1 MEKILEQY
9 FVQHNELVLTNIG
22 TIHLSKKPATWIGD
36 TLHAPELN
44 ILFTTAK
51 KKPSS
56 AFYTYLAE
64 ALSISNEQAN
74 IQFEQFLQNSFET
87 QDGSL
92 AIGNLGSIEKKGVEY
107 NWVSNLTSK
116 HYYKDIT
123 ISPINANEEV
133 EKQKTIQWPW
143 IAFILFIIAIA
154 AIVFKSF

>member
-56 AFYTYLAE
+56 EFYTYLADSL
-64 ALSISNEQAN
+64 AISNEQAN
-74 IQFEQFLQNSFET
+74 IQFEQFLQNSFDT
-87 QDGSL
+87 QDRNIV
-92 AIGNLGSIEKKGVEY
+92 IGNLGSIEKKGDEY
-107 NWVSNLTSK
+107 SWISNFTSK

-123 ISPINANEEV
+123 ISPINVNEEV
-133 EKQKTIQWPW
+133 EKQKSIQWPW
-143 IAFILFIIAIA
+143 IALILFILAIV

>member
-51 KKPSS
+51 KKPSTE
-56 AFYTYLAE
+56 FYTYLAE
-64 ALSISNEQAN
+64 ALAISNEQAN
-74 IQFEQFLQNSFET
+74 IQFEQFLQNSFDT
-87 QDGSL
+87 QDGNI
-92 AIGNLGSIEKKGVEY
+92 AIGNLGSIEKLGNEFTW
-107 NWVSNLTSK
+107 NTSFTSN
-116 HYYKDIT
+116 HYFKDIT
-123 ISPINANEEV
+123 ISPITTSEEMV
-133 EKQKTIQWPW
+133 EKKSIQWPW
-143 IAFILFIIAIA
+143 IALILFILAIV

>member
-1 MEKILEQY
+1 MVKILEQY

-22 TIHLSKKPATWIGD
+22 TIHLTKKPATWIGD
-36 TLHAPELN
+36 TLHAPEQS

-74 IQFEQFLQNSFET
+74 IQFEQFLQNSFDT

-92 AIGNLGSIEKKGVEY
+92 TIGNLGSIEKKGDEY
-107 NWVSNLTSK
+107 SWLSNFTSK
-116 HYYKDIT
+116 HYFKDIT
-123 ISPINANEEV
+123 ISPISTSEEV
-133 EKQKTIQWPW
+133 EKQKSIQWPW
-143 IAFILFIIAIA
+143 IAFILFILAIA

>member
-22 TIHLSKKPATWIGD
+22 TIHLSKKPANWIGD

-44 ILFTTAK
+44 ILFTNAK

-56 AFYTYLAE
+56 SFYTYLSE

-74 IQFEQFLQNSFET
+74 IQFEQFLQNSFDT
-87 QDGSL
+87 TDASI
-92 AIGNLGSIEKKGVEY
+92 AIGNLGTIEKKGNEY
-107 NWVSNLTSK
+107 TWVSNFASK

-133 EKQKTIQWPW
+133 EKQKSIQWPW
-143 IAFILFIIAIA
+143 IAFILFILAIA

>member
-107 NWVSNLTSK
+107 NWVSNFTSK

>member
-22 TIHLSKKPATWIGD
+22 TIHLSKKPANWIGD
-36 TLHAPELN
+36 TLHAPELI

-133 EKQKTIQWPW
+133 EKQKNIQWPW

>member
-1 MEKILEQY
+1 MEKVLEQY

-56 AFYTYLAE
+56 EFYTYLADSL
-64 ALSISNEQAN
+64 AISNEQAN
-74 IQFEQFLQNSFET
+74 IQFEQFLQNSFDT
-87 QDGSL
+87 QDRNIV
-92 AIGNLGSIEKKGVEY
+92 IGNLGSIEKKGDEY
-107 NWVSNLTSK
+107 SWISNFTSK

-123 ISPINANEEV
+123 ISPINVNEEV
-133 EKQKTIQWPW
+133 EKQKSIQWPW
-143 IAFILFIIAIA
+143 IALILFILAIV

>member
-1 MEKILEQY
+1 MVKILEQY

-22 TIHLSKKPATWIGD
+22 TIHLTKKPATWIGD
-36 TLHAPELN
+36 TLHAPEQS

-74 IQFEQFLQNSFET
+74 IQFEQFLQNSFDT

-92 AIGNLGSIEKKGVEY
+92 TIGNLGSIEKKGDEY
-107 NWVSNLTSK
+107 SWVSNFTSK
-116 HYYKDIT
+116 YYFKDIT
-123 ISPINANEEV
+123 ISPINSNEEL
-133 EKQKTIQWPW
+133 EKQKSIQWPW
-143 IAFILFIIAIA
+143 VAFILFILAIA

>member
-44 ILFTTAK
+44 ILFTNAK
-51 KKPSS
+51 KRPSS
-56 AFYTYLAE
+56 EFYTYLAE

-74 IQFEQFLQNSFET
+74 IQFEQFLQNSFDT
-87 QDGSL
+87 QDGNIV
-92 AIGNLGSIEKKGVEY
+92 IGNLGSIEKKGDEY
-107 NWVSNLTSK
+107 SWISNFTSK

-123 ISPINANEEV
+123 ISPLNVNEEV
-133 EKQKTIQWPW
+133 EKQKSIQWPW
-143 IAFILFIIAIA
+143 IALILCILAIV

>member
-22 TIHLSKKPATWIGD
+22 TIHLSKKPANWIGD

-44 ILFTTAK
+44 ILFTNAK

-56 AFYTYLAE
+56 SFYTYLSE

-74 IQFEQFLQNSFET
+74 IQFEQFLQNSFDT
-87 QDGSL
+87 TDASI
-92 AIGNLGSIEKKGVEY
+92 AIGNLGTIEKKGNEY
-107 NWVSNLTSK
+107 TWVSNFASK
-116 HYYKDIT
+116 HYYKDIS
-123 ISPINANEEV
+123 ISPITTSEEII
-133 EKQKTIQWPW
+133 EKKSIQWYW
-143 IAFILFIIAIA
+143 IALILSIIAMA

>member
-9 FVQHNELVLTNIG
+9 FVQNNELVLTNIG
-22 TIHLSKKPATWIGD
+22 TIHLTKKPATWIGD
-36 TLHAPELN
+36 TLHAPEQS

-56 AFYTYLAE
+56 TFYNYLAK

-74 IQFEQFLQNSFET
+74 IQFEHFLQNCFDT

-92 AIGNLGSIEKKGVEY
+92 AIGNLGSIEKIGDEY
-107 NWVSNLTSK
+107 SWVSNFTSK
-116 HYYKDIT
+116 HYFKDIT
-123 ISPINANEEV
+123 ISPIHSNEGV
-133 EKQKTIQWPW
+133 EKQKFVQWPW
-143 IAFILFIIAIA
+143 IAFILFILAIA

>member
-44 ILFTTAK
+44 ILFTNAK
-51 KKPSS
+51 KRPSS
-56 AFYTYLAE
+56 EFYTYLAE

-74 IQFEQFLQNSFET
+74 IQFEQFLQNSFDT
-87 QDGSL
+87 QDASL
-92 AIGNLGSIEKKGVEY
+92 AIGNLGSIEKKGNEY
-107 NWVSNLTSK
+107 TWESNFTSK

-133 EKQKTIQWPW
+133 GKQKSIQWPW
-143 IAFILFIIAIA
+143 IAFILFILAIA
-154 AIVFKSF
+154 AIIFKSF

>member
-9 FVQHNELVLTNIG
+9 FVQKNELVLTNIG
-22 TIHLSKKPATWIGD
+22 TIHLTKKPATWMGD

-51 KKPSS
+51 KKPN
-56 AFYTYLAE
+56 AEFYTYLAE

-74 IQFEQFLQNSFET
+74 IQFEQFLQNNFDT
-87 QDGSL
+87 QDGSI
-92 AIGNLGSIEKKGVEY
+92 AIGNLGSIEKKADEY
-107 NWVSNLTSK
+107 SWVSNFSSK

-123 ISPINANEEV
+123 ISPINSNEEV
-133 EKQKTIQWPW
+133 EKQKSIQWTW
-143 IAFILFIIAIA
+143 IAFILFILAIA

>member
-9 FVQHNELVLTNIG
+9 FVQNNELVITNIG

-74 IQFEQFLQNSFET
+74 IQFEQFLQNNFDT
-87 QDGSL
+87 QDASL
-92 AIGNLGSIEKKGVEY
+92 AIGNLGNIEKKGNEY
-107 NWVSNLTSK
+107 TWESNFTSK
-116 HYYKDIT
+116 QYYKDIT
-123 ISPINANEEV
+123 ISPINANEDV
-133 EKQKTIQWPW
+133 EKQKSIQWPW
-143 IAFILFIIAIA
+143 IALILFILAIA

>member
-44 ILFTTAK
+44 ILFTSAK

-107 NWVSNLTSK
+107 NWVSNFTSK